1 MKPISDLRY
10 HYDGQ
15 DVYVVGGGPSLS
27 YIPAEFFMNKPI
39 VSVNSVCRLR
49 PVDWIVCKDQWLIK
63 ELVAEGHENIIVSE
77 YNFGNHAQP
86 KLTGGDYVFKHPDLY
101 PIEYSLT
108 INDLRQV
115 DIDNDEIAVGPCN
128 LNSAMHIA
136 AYMGAA
142 NIILIGVDGGTIDG
156 QFYADGYPV
165 HNDQASRDKA
175 QVWRSATDI
184 FRDWLVE
191 TYDIG
196 VYSLNPWLNFALEG
210 HVYQTV

>member
-1 MKPISDLRY
+1 
-10 HYDGQ
+10 
-15 DVYVVGGGPSLS
+15 
-27 YIPAEFFMNKPI
+27 
-39 VSVNSVCRLR
+39 
-49 PVDWIVCKDQWLIK
+49 
-63 ELVAEGHENIIVSE
+63 
-77 YNFGNHAQP
+77 
-86 KLTGGDYVFKHPDLY
+86 
-101 PIEYSLT
+101 
-108 INDLRQV
+108 
-115 DIDNDEIAVGPCN
+115 
-128 LNSAMHIA
+128 MHIA